1 MRSAILEQ
9 LNSDGKASPAEWSL
23 WWPRTTIN
31 GCIGNHTMLHR
42 QQLCSRVLL
51 KVVLSN
57 SRSEG
62 RQPGGGVP
70 TDALFLTRPRSFCC
84 FYRKLS
90 AADLLMP
97 QESSIAGGIAGQKQR
112 DNTPCRG
119 CLFVD

>member
-1 MRSAILEQ
+1 
-9 LNSDGKASPAEWSL
+9 
-23 WWPRTTIN
+23 
-31 GCIGNHTMLHR
+31 MLHL
-42 QQLCSRVLL
+42 QQICSKVLL

-62 RQPGGGVP
+62 RQPGGGAP
-70 TDALFLTRPRSFCC
+70 TDALFLTRPRCFCC

-119 CLFVD
+119 CLFVDEYEIVLLE